1 MIQKNN
7 SINNSLTNLVAQT
20 GQLSGQLPTKQHGLI
35 LFAHGSRD
43 TAWKIPF
50 ESILAKIQ
58 IKQPQLPCG
67 LAYLELM
74 QPDFAT
80 QTADLVAQGVRHIR
94 VLPLFLAVGKHL
106 RVDLPGFVQEAQSAY
121 ADIDL
126 TFEVLPAVGET
137 MVLQQA
143 IVDLALSK

>member
-1 MIQKNN
+1 MND
-7 SINNSLTNLVAQT
+7 LTAQT
-20 GQLSGQLPTKQHGLI
+20 VQVSGQRSAKQQGLI

-43 TAWKIPF
+43 TAWKLPF
-50 ESILAKIQ
+50 ESILTKIQ
-58 IKQPQLPCG
+58 IKQPYLACG

-80 QTADLVAQGVRHIR
+80 QTTDLIAQGVRHIR

-106 RVDLPGFVQEAQSAY
+106 RVDLPNFVQEAQLTY
-121 ADIDL
+121 AGIGL
-126 TFEVLPAVGET
+126 TFEILPAIGET
-137 MVLQQA
+137 AVLQQA